1 MSPEKLAK
9 VLAAILKD
17 FEPWLE
23 PNRAYLW
30 GGASV
35 DLSIEQMHALPP
47 FSIFLALVTFSRF
60 PCYGKSEKIAWSIPI
75 LFKGAPHLI
84 SHEKF
89 GLKIHPAE
97 PEVRDIEREWCLSID
112 YSTRCG

>member
-9 VLAAILKD
+9 VRAGILKD

-47 FSIFLALVTFSRF
+47 LSVFLALVTFSRF
-60 PCYGKSEKIAWSIPI
+60 PYYGKSEKIAWSIPI
-75 LFKGAPHLI
+75 LFKGAPHRSLMRI
-84 SHEKF
+84 SALKF
-89 GLKIHPAE
+89 TLLSRRPGISS
-97 PEVRDIEREWCLSID
+97 RSGCLSID
-112 YSTRCG
+112 CSMRCE